1 MADPTSFMTF
11 LTVRQPPNPTAVFP
25 SPCDHKMLVVLQVHD
40 GQNLTLSGVTMR
52 SDRLPTLDAS
62 ITVMGGGSIIINSTY
77 VSGGVNRVSISSNK
91 LDVLLVLLRPTK
103 REATTNFCFLISSS
117 WLLCVRKGLG

>member
-1 MADPTSFMTF
+1 VITRCCRS
-11 LTVRQPPNPTAVFP
+11 
-25 SPCDHKMLVVLQVHD
+25 QVHD
-40 GQNLTLSGVTMR
+40 GQNLTLSGVTIR

-91 LDVLLVLLRPTK
+91 LDVPVGSSPHQARSNNKLLLPDLF
-103 REATTNFCFLISSS
+103 ELALA
-117 WLLCVRKGLG
+117 

>member
-1 MADPTSFMTF
+1 MTF
-11 LTVRQPPNPTAVFP
+11 LTVRQPPNPTPGFP
-25 SPCDHKMLVVLQVHD
+25 SPCEISQDVVVLQVHD

-62 ITVMGGGSIIINSTY
+62 ITVMGGGSIVINSTY

-91 LDVLLVLLRPTK
+91 LDVPVGSSPHQARSNNKLLLPDLF
-103 REATTNFCFLISSS
+103 ELALA
-117 WLLCVRKGLG
+117 